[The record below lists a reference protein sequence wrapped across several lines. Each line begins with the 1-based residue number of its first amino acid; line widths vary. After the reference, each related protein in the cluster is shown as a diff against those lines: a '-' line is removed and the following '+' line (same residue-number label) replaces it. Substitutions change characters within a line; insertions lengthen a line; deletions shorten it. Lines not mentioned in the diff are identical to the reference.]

1 MTTKAKGGRYGDIS
15 MIWKLF
21 GPNRNGGGA
30 FLDRPLILAAWDD
43 GVAVGFGVFPARAK
57 ARGVK
62 FPSAGAFLASLSTL
76 MIADKGL

>member
-1 MTTKAKGGRYGDIS
+1 M
-15 MIWKLF
+15 LF
-21 GPNRNGGGA
+21 GPHCDGSRA

-43 GVAVGFGVFPARAK
+43 GVSVGFGAFPAGAK